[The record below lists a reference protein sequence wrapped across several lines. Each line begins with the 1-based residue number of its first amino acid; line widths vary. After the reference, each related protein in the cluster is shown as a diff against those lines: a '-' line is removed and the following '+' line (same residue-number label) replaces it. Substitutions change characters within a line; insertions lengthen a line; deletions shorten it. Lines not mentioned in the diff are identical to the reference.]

1 MAEAERRQAR
11 FIYISNRA
19 WAALKQQATL
29 EGQTVSSLVAY
40 ILATFFEEP
49 YDVPLPERRSLSEEE
64 ALMYRTRA
72 VYISTPAWNELKDWS
87 KRKNKA
93 SNLGLIEVLIKKYLS
108 LDEPLEKQPEG
119 PRIKIPEN
127 GFVIELDKLKKQQGE

>member
-1 MAEAERRQAR
+1 MPEAERGQAR

-29 EGQTVSSLVAY
+29 EGQSVSSLVTY

-72 VYISTPAWNELKDWS
+72 VYISTPAWDELKHWS
-87 KRKNKA
+87 QGKNKA
-93 SNLGLIEVLIKKYLS
+93 SKSGLIEVLIKKYLGM
-108 LDEPLEKQPEG
+108 DQPVEKQPDEV
-119 PRIKIPEN
+119 RIKIPEN
-127 GFVIELDKLKKQQGE
+127 GFVIDLDKLKKQPGE